1 MRTAKKIILV
11 EDNMADVELTKLAF
25 QKLDMPLEVVHV
37 FDGYQL
43 IDLLKELNLEEIA
56 LILLDLNMPRLG
68 GLEILKIMNKNPEL
82 CKLPVI
88 IFSTSS
94 NDEDVYACYENGA
107 NAYVSKPIDIN
118 EYHKTI
124 RAIAHFWGDINVLPS
139 FDKVNP

>member
-11 EDNMADVELTKLAF
+11 EDNIADVELTKLAF
-25 QKLDMPLEVVHV
+25 QKLDLPLEMIHV
-37 FDGYQL
+37 PDGYQL
-43 IDLLKELNLEEIA
+43 IDLLKDLNLEEVA

-68 GLEILKIMNKNPEL
+68 GLEILKIMNKDSEL

-94 NDEDVYACYENGA
+94 NDADVYACYENGA
-107 NAYVSKPIDIN
+107 NAYVSKPIDLN

-124 RAIAHFWGDINVLPS
+124 QAIAHFWGDINVLPS